1 MKPRNIPVGRSTGS
15 DRSPLALSAVIRR
28 LVLVGLLLTALF
40 FVIQGGEFGTWDLLR
55 QRARRAELMAAIDS
69 LQRDIDSLR
78 AYKRAVETDPVVQER
93 IAREEFGFVKGDK
106 EILYRF
112 TKSRDTVDA
121 ALADP

>member
-1 MKPRNIPVGRSTGS
+1 M
-15 DRSPLALSAVIRR
+15 IRR
-28 LVLVGLLLTALF
+28 LVLVAVLLTALF

-112 TKSRDTVDA
+112 TKARDTADA